1 MINAVIIGFGVVFRR
16 IKMHKENVRVLIGGE
31 CELAKITAK
40 YLEDRGLNVK
50 SVETNPLSIQFEAM
64 RHDYDVVLIYHRT
77 KFSKSLCENLK
88 NIDNPPSLIL
98 LSNNCDEQNGFS
110 GLEGYFDAFATIP
123 DQNEYLYRK
132 IVDRVKIANRKKASV
147 CSVPAMASLRA
158 AVSFEDKAEFALHNV
173 ITNILTRLC
182 VTPRY
187 NGYNYIREAVK
198 LAVADA
204 GSVKGISKQIYPEV
218 AAELGVT
225 ASGVERSI
233 RTAIHRAWEKA
244 EPSVKVEI
252 FGTDALKSEWI
263 PTNSEFIYI
272 IADKIS
278 CEMNK
283 PSV

>member
-1 MINAVIIGFGVVFRR
+1 
-16 IKMHKENVRVLIGGE
+16 MHKENVRVLIGGE
-31 CELAKITAK
+31 CELAQITAK

-50 SVETNPLSIQFEAM
+50 SVEVNPLSIQFEAM
-64 RHDYDVVLIYHRT
+64 KHNYDVVLIYRRT

-88 NIDNPPSLIL
+88 NINDPPSLIL
-98 LSNNCDEQNGFS
+98 LRDNCDEQNGFS
-110 GLEGYFDAFATIP
+110 GLESYFDAFATIP

-132 IVDRVKIANRKKASV
+132 IVDRVKIAKRKRSSV
-147 CSVPAMASLRA
+147 CSVMASLRS
-158 AVSFEDKAEFALHNV
+158 AVSFEDRAEFELHNV

-198 LAVADA
+198 LAVACA

-244 EPSVKVEI
+244 EPSVKVDI
-252 FGTDALKSEWI
+252 FGTYALKSEWI

-272 IADKIS
+272 IADKIC